1 MLFHALVINVKKF
14 TNLELPDEG
23 GNFVCECHLIFHY
36 AFLLFVV
43 ALA

>member
-23 GNFVCECHLIFHY
+23 GS
-36 AFLLFVV
+36 FLCVSLNIP
-43 ALA
+43 L

>member
-23 GNFVCECHLIFHY
+23 GNF
-36 AFLLFVV
+36 LFVSLNK
-43 ALA
+43 ALCFWA